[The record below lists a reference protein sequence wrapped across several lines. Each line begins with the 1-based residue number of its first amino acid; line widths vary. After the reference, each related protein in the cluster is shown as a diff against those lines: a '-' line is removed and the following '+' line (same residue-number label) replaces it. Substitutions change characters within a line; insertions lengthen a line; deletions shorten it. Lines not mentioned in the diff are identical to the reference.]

1 VSGLTRE
8 TFVGPWAGLP
18 VAWDRDDRF
27 DEETYRGDLTRLCR
41 AGVPGVY
48 CTGTTGEF
56 YALEL
61 GEFQAV
67 ARATVEQCHAHGTA
81 AMVGCGTTFTGG
93 VVRRVE
99 YAATLGAD
107 AVQVPLPY
115 WLPLH
120 DAAIVRFW
128 ADVAAAAGATPLSLY
143 DTTRAKKTLTVAQ
156 HRAVKQAV
164 PTYLMVKATPGT
176 VGVTAAGCAA
186 LSSFINVFTD
196 ETEWPYLGAH
206 GVAGACSARVYWF
219 PEMVLH
225 LWGLLQRREWEAL
238 RRAAQPLQ
246 ELLAWL
252 EPHFAQKGFTDTAYD
267 RAGTIATGFLKTSL
281 RNRRPYPSA
290 TPQDIAEIRE
300 WMRRHYPEMLS
311 PGPAG
316 PAGPG

>member
-1 VSGLTRE
+1 
-8 TFVGPWAGLP
+8 
-18 VAWDRDDRF
+18 
-27 DEETYRGDLTRLCR
+27 
-41 AGVPGVY
+41 
-48 CTGTTGEF
+48 
-56 YALEL
+56 
-61 GEFQAV
+61 
-67 ARATVEQCHAHGTA
+67 
-81 AMVGCGTTFTGG
+81 M
-93 VVRRVE
+93 
-99 YAATLGAD
+99 
-107 AVQVPLPY
+107 
-115 WLPLH
+115 
-120 DAAIVRFW
+120 
-128 ADVAAAAGATPLSLY
+128 
-143 DTTRAKKTLTVAQ
+143 AQ

-316 PAGPG
+316 PG